1 MFLNFILLYQKI
13 IKVVRFVSSI
23 SKDNKSAF
31 NNKFDK
37 WLIYYWLYNKKG
49 GSVVVEF
56 RVYNGAGRLTIG
68 KYGDDLPA
76 GSRVEV
82 RDDVVYKL

>member
-1 MFLNFILLYQKI
+1 MTND
-13 IKVVRFVSSI
+13 S
-23 SKDNKSAF
+23 
-31 NNKFDK
+31 
-37 WLIYYWLYNKKG
+37 YYWLYNKKG

-68 KYGDDLPA
+68 KYDDDLPA